1 MGTQQRPFLAEK
13 HHQYHQSFPS
23 VVLTSSA
30 SKSSSSLFCHP
41 KHSKI
46 SKIKIFYLLGEPYL
60 FIVLPTKQK
69 LAFMAFFLLFPPS
82 LKKTADFFSLW
93 RLFIRS
99 KKRKQHFF
107 DLKKYFF
114 LFICFFQSLK
124 ICECLNTK

>member
-1 MGTQQRPFLAEK
+1 MGQQRPSLVEK

-60 FIVLPTKQK
+60 FIVLPIKPK

-82 LKKTADFFSLW
+82 LKKKQQIFSV
-93 RLFIRS
+93 FGDYS
-99 KKRKQHFF
+99 S
-107 DLKKYFF
+107 DLK
-114 LFICFFQSLK
+114 S
-124 ICECLNTK
+124 ENNTFST